1 MLVNLFVSV
10 NDILKFNI
18 VGCST
23 ASRGAQYLKSL
34 VSLVDFAYSVDGA
47 HD

>member
-10 NDILKFNI
+10 NDILKFNV
-18 VGCST
+18 VGSS
-23 ASRGAQYLKSL
+23 AAFWGAQYLKSFI
-34 VSLVDFAYSVDGA
+34 SLVNFTHSIDGA

>member
-10 NDILKFNI
+10 NDILKFNV
-18 VGCST
+18 VGYS
-23 ASRGAQYLKSL
+23 AAFGGAQYLKSL